1 MLTRI
6 YGTSFPTQEE
16 LDDHLNMLEE
26 AKKRDHRKLGQEL
39 DFFST
44 NPLTGQGLILWHPK
58 LSITRNEVEKF
69 WKDVHYQRGYQLVY
83 TPHIATMEMFVKSR
97 HLSKY
102 INSMFPV
109 MLHQYIEG
117 ESAPDY
123 QTDEVLK
130 PMNCPNHIQI
140 FKARLRSYKELP
152 LRIGELGTVYRYERA
167 GVLHGM
173 TRVRGFTQDDSHIF
187 CTTSQVIDEV
197 KNVLDLTKY
206 FYDIFGFNDFQ
217 AYISTRPEKY
227 LGTIAMWDFAQ
238 ESLKKALEDK
248 NISYKID
255 EGEGVFYGPKIDIKV
270 KDSLGREWQLGTVQF
285 DFNQPA
291 KEETTEEEIDEFW
304 KLKTFKEKFKTR
316 EKLADYLKKLGR
328 GFDVTF
334 INSEGKEERVVMI
347 HRVVLGSIERFFGIL
362 IEHYAGAFPVWL
374 APVQVALLPIADRHQ
389 EYAEKVAQELRQTGI
404 RVEVNSKAETLQ
416 NKIRE
421 ATLQKVPFMGIIGD
435 KEIAD
440 NAISVRLR
448 TGEDQGSL
456 TLSEFRQRL
465 KEDIDKKK

>member
-1 MLTRI
+1 MTRI
-6 YGTSFPTQEE
+6 F
-16 LDDHLNMLEE
+16 
-26 AKKRDHRKLGQEL
+26 
-39 DFFST
+39 
-44 NPLTGQGLILWHPK
+44 
-58 LSITRNEVEKF
+58 
-69 WKDVHYQRGYQLVY
+69 
-83 TPHIATMEMFVKSR
+83 
-97 HLSKY
+97 
-102 INSMFPV
+102 
-109 MLHQYIEG
+109 
-117 ESAPDY
+117 
-123 QTDEVLK
+123 
-130 PMNCPNHIQI
+130 
-140 FKARLRSYKELP
+140 
-152 LRIGELGTVYRYERA
+152 
-167 GVLHGM
+167 
-173 TRVRGFTQDDSHIF
+173 F